1 MFKKKDNIYIFFIFI
16 IFFVVSFTIGYSV
29 MNGYINSS
37 KIQVSDD
44 DQIKNVT
51 PNIEIIKEVNRI
63 TPNTF
68 IEERIHYKECGHI
81 VSDVYLSK
89 DEMVNL
95 TEDELVEYLYTNL
108 PNLKLISF
116 SNLKVVLW
124 EEKNHLCK
132 EHYIVGEENGKIA
145 IFSIGDNGE
154 RILDKVF
161 VEYPV
166 NILIDIDQERIKKG
180 IVVNS
185 EDELS
190 NILQDYIS

>member
-1 MFKKKDNIYIFFIFI
+1 MFINKNNKNIYTLFLILFL
-16 IFFVVSFTIGYSV
+16 VSFSIGYYI
-29 MNGYINSS
+29 MDGYINNS
-37 KIQVSDD
+37 KIHVSEEEPIPDE
-44 DQIKNVT
+44 I
-51 PNIEIIKEVNRI
+51 PNIEIIKEENRI

-68 IEERIHYKECGHI
+68 IEERIHYKECGHLI
-81 VSDVYLSK
+81 SNVYLAK

-108 PNLKLISF
+108 PSLDLISF

-124 EEKNHLCK
+124 GEKNHLCK
-132 EHYIVGEENGKIA
+132 DHYIVGEENGKIA
-145 IFSIGDNGE
+145 IFSIDEDGE

-161 VEYPV
+161 VEYPI
-166 NILIDIDQERIKKG
+166 NILINIDQEKIKEG
-180 IVVNS
+180 IIVNS

>member
-1 MFKKKDNIYIFFIFI
+1 MFINKNNKNIYTLFLILFL
-16 IFFVVSFTIGYSV
+16 VSFSIGYYI
-29 MNGYINSS
+29 MDGYINNS
-37 KIQVSDD
+37 KIHVSEEEPIPDE
-44 DQIKNVT
+44 I
-51 PNIEIIKEVNRI
+51 PNIEIIKEENRI

-68 IEERIHYKECGHI
+68 IEERIHYKECGHLI
-81 VSDVYLSK
+81 SNVYLAK

-108 PNLKLISF
+108 PSLDLISF

-124 EEKNHLCK
+124 GEKNHLCK
-132 EHYIVGEENGKIA
+132 DHYIVGEENGKIA
-145 IFSIGDNGE
+145 IFSIDEDGK

-161 VEYPV
+161 VEYPI
-166 NILIDIDQERIKKG
+166 NILINIDQEKIKEG
-180 IVVNS
+180 IIVNS

>member
-1 MFKKKDNIYIFFIFI
+1 MFINKNNKNIYTLFLILFL
-16 IFFVVSFTIGYSV
+16 VSFSIGYYI
-29 MNGYINSS
+29 MDGYINNS
-37 KIQVSDD
+37 KIHVSEEEPIPDE
-44 DQIKNVT
+44 I
-51 PNIEIIKEVNRI
+51 PNIEIIKEENRI

-68 IEERIHYKECGHI
+68 IEERIHYKECGHLI
-81 VSDVYLSK
+81 SNVYLAK

-108 PNLKLISF
+108 PSLDLISF

-124 EEKNHLCK
+124 GEKNHLCK
-132 EHYIVGEENGKIA
+132 DHYIVGEENGKIA
-145 IFSIGDNGE
+145 IFSIDEDGE

-161 VEYPV
+161 VEYPI
-166 NILIDIDQERIKKG
+166 NILLNIDQEKIKEG
-180 IVVNS
+180 IIVNS

>member
-1 MFKKKDNIYIFFIFI
+1 
-16 IFFVVSFTIGYSV
+16 
-29 MNGYINSS
+29 
-37 KIQVSDD
+37 
-44 DQIKNVT
+44 
-51 PNIEIIKEVNRI
+51 
-63 TPNTF
+63 
-68 IEERIHYKECGHI
+68 
-81 VSDVYLSK
+81 
-89 DEMVNL
+89 MVNL